1 MNSYIYLIDA
11 DWFRRLTVGF
21 FALVFLAI
29 LFYIGKLLRERA
41 IAKLE
46 YSREFS
52 EKGVYE
58 TDHVYLIETI
68 RNRSILPVFFVNVE
82 AYVYNALEIDGYIRD
97 PKKPAPMQ
105 YFTSRFHLLPFMK
118 IRRRHLIKCAKRGYY
133 VLETADIYYG
143 KKVRYL
149 SAPAEIY
156 VYPRV
161 VPIDK
166 VLKPTSH
173 LFGDSATTRR
183 MIYDPFSFSG
193 IRNYMS
199 GDPFNIINF
208 KATARS
214 GSLGLDGIRVNKRD
228 YCSSR
233 NLLVY
238 LNFQLDVDFPVPTG
252 EYERMM
258 ELGLSYASAL
268 IREASYNG
276 YRAGFAANC
285 VLVTG
290 ETSIRYP
297 IESGDL
303 HLEAILRE
311 MAKVR
316 PRVGISFLSLLE
328 EDIKNVLHDTEI
340 YILTPFE
347 TKMVDDYIRNF
358 ELLGNSVTLIKLSE
372 EEY

>member
-1 MNSYIYLIDA
+1 MNDYTYLVDA
-11 DWFRRLTVGF
+11 DWFRALLVVL
-21 FALVFLAI
+21 FALVLLGVLFLIAMLARGQTI
-29 LFYIGKLLRERA
+29 QKLQ
-41 IAKLE
+41 

-58 TDHVYLIETI
+58 SEYVYLIETI
-68 RNRSILPVFFVNVE
+68 RNRSFLPVFFVNVE
-82 AYVYNALEIDGYIRD
+82 AYIYKGLELDGYKPE
-97 PKKPAPMQ
+97 PKKSMQ

-133 VLETADIYYG
+133 VLETADIYYN
-143 KKVRYL
+143 KKVRYM

-156 VYPRV
+156 VYP
-161 VPIDK
+161 K
-166 VLKPTSH
+166 VLPLGSTIMPTSN
-173 LFGDSATTRR
+173 LQGDSITSRR
-183 MIYDPFSFSG
+183 MIFDPFSLNG
-193 IRNYMS
+193 IRSYMF
-199 GDPFNIINF
+199 GDPFNSINF

-214 GSLGLDGIRVNKRD
+214 GAMGTAGIKVNQRD
-228 YCSSR
+228 FCSSR

-238 LNFQLDVDFPVPTG
+238 LNFQVDVSFPVPTA

-258 ELGLSYASAL
+258 ELGLSYASAI

-285 VLVTG
+285 VLVSG

-297 IESGDL
+297 IESGEL
-303 HLEAILRE
+303 HLEGILRE

-316 PRVGISFLSLLE
+316 SSVGVSFLSML
-328 EDIKNVLHDTEI
+328 DDDVKKCMHDTEI
-340 YILTPFE
+340 YILTPYE
-347 TKMVDDYIRNF
+347 NNMIDTYIRNF
-358 ELLGNSVTLIKLSE
+358 QLLGNTVTLIKLSE

>member
-1 MNSYIYLIDA
+1 MNDYIYLIDA
-11 DWFRRLTVGF
+11 EWFRWVVAGF
-21 FALVFLAI
+21 FTVVFLLL
-29 LFYIGKLLRERA
+29 LFIISMALRGRT
-41 IAKLE
+41 IARLQ
-46 YSREFS
+46 YRREFS

-58 TDHVYLIETI
+58 SEHVYLIETI
-68 RNRSILPVFFVNVE
+68 YNRSFLPVFFVNVE
-82 AYVYNALEIDGYIRD
+82 AYLYNSLELEGYKKD
-97 PKKPAPMQ
+97 PKKPMQ

-133 VLETADIYYG
+133 ALETADIYYNR
-143 KKVRYL
+143 KVRYL

-161 VPIDK
+161 LPVDRVI
-166 VLKPTSH
+166 KPTSN
-173 LFGDSATTRR
+173 LQGDSITARR
-183 MIYDPFSFSG
+183 MIYDPFSLNG
-193 IRNYMS
+193 IRNYMF
-199 GDPFNIINF
+199 GDPFNSINF

-214 GSLGLDGIRVNKRD
+214 GALGTAGIKVNQRD
-228 YCSSR
+228 FCSSR

-238 LNFQLDVDFPVPTG
+238 LNFQLDVKFPVPTA

-285 VLVTG
+285 VLVSG
-290 ETSIRYP
+290 ETAIRYP

-303 HLEAILRE
+303 HLEGILRE

-316 PRVGISFLSLLE
+316 ASVGVSFLSMLE
-328 EDIKNVLHDTEI
+328 EDVKNCLHDTEI
-340 YILTPFE
+340 YILTPYE
-347 TKMVDDYIRNF
+347 NNMIDTYIRNF
-358 ELLGNSVTLIKLSE
+358 QLLGNSVTLIKMSE

>member
-1 MNSYIYLIDA
+1 MNDYIYLINA
-11 DWFRRLTVGF
+11 DWFRWLMVGF
-21 FALVFLAI
+21 FAVVFLLI
-29 LFYIGKLLRERA
+29 LFFIAMLLRGRT

-46 YSREFS
+46 YTREFS
-52 EKGVYE
+52 DKGVYE
-58 TDHVYLIETI
+58 TDHVYLVETI
-68 RNRSILPVFFVNVE
+68 RNRSFLPVFFVNIE
-82 AYVYNALEIDGYIRD
+82 AYLYNALELEGYTRD
-97 PKKPAPMQ
+97 PKKSMQ

-118 IRRRHLIKCAKRGYY
+118 IRRRHLIRCAKRGYY
-133 VLETADIYYG
+133 ALETADIYYG
-143 KKVRYL
+143 KKVRYIH
-149 SAPAEIY
+149 APAEVY

-161 VPIDK
+161 LPIDR
-166 VLKPTSH
+166 VIKPMSS
-173 LFGDSATTRR
+173 LQGDSATSRR
-183 MIYDPFSFSG
+183 MIYDPFSLSG
-193 IRNYMS
+193 IRNYMF
-199 GDPFNIINF
+199 GDPFNSINF

-214 GSLGLDGIRVNKRD
+214 GALGTQGIKVNQRD

-238 LNFQLDVDFPVPTG
+238 LNFQVDVDFPVPTA

-258 ELGLSYASAL
+258 ELGLSFASAL

-285 VLVTG
+285 VLVSG

-316 PRVGISFLSLLE
+316 ARVGVSFLSMLE
-328 EDIKNVLHDTEI
+328 EDVKNSLHDTEI
-340 YILTPFE
+340 YILTPYE
-347 TKMVDDYIRNF
+347 TNMIDTYIHNF

-372 EEY
+372 EDY

>member
-1 MNSYIYLIDA
+1 MKSFIYLIDA
-11 DWFRRLTVGF
+11 DWFRWVVLGF
-21 FALVFLAI
+21 FAVVFLVL
-29 LFYIGKLLRERA
+29 LFYIGKLLRGRT
-41 IAKLE
+41 ISKLE
-46 YSREFS
+46 YTREFS

-58 TDHVYLIETI
+58 SDYVYLIETI

-82 AYVYNALEIDGYIRD
+82 AYLYNSLELEGYKPDR
-97 PKKPAPMQ
+97 KKSMQ

-118 IRRRHLIKCAKRGYY
+118 IRRKHLIRCAKRGYY
-133 VLETADIYYG
+133 AIETADIYYG

-149 SAPAEIY
+149 TAPAELY
-156 VYPRV
+156 VFPKV
-161 VPIDK
+161 IPIDR
-166 VLKPTSH
+166 VIIPTSN
-173 LFGDSATTRR
+173 LLGDSATSRR
-183 MIYDPFSFSG
+183 MIYDPFSLSG
-193 IRNYMS
+193 IRNYMF
-199 GDPFNIINF
+199 GDPFNSINF

-214 GSLGLDGIRVNKRD
+214 GIVGTSGIKVNQRD
-228 YCSSR
+228 FCSSR

-238 LNFQLDVDFPVPTG
+238 LNFQVDVDFPVPTA

-297 IESGDL
+297 IESGEL
-303 HLEAILRE
+303 HLEGILRE

-316 PRVGISFLSLLE
+316 ASVGVSFLSMLE
-328 EDIKNVLHDTEI
+328 DDVKNCLHDTEI
-340 YILTPFE
+340 YILTPYE
-347 TKMVDDYIRNF
+347 TRMIDTYIRNF

-372 EEY
+372 EDY